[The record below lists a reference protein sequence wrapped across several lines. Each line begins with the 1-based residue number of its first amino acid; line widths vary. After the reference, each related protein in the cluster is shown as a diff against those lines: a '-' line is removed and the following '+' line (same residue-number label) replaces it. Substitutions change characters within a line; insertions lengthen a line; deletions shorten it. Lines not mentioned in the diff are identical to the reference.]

1 MQQVRARARLG
12 LLDQLVMV
20 HTAPDAV
27 VRGLIDDAHSA
38 PANRS
43 FEVPPLPENNQ
54 MAKSH
59 ASFQRRVLVPYVE
72 FEVRGARP
80 AFHQAAVVHRKVE
93 GPGDGVLAAH
103 DPAIE
108 YRVRLPLAVNQHL
121 WSACATPACRY
132 DGSL

>member
-72 FEVRGARP
+72 FEVRGAR
-80 AFHQAAVVHRKVE
+80 QVAAA
-93 GPGDGVLAAH
+93 D

-121 WSACATPACRY
+121 CSACATPACRY

>member
-27 VRGLIDDAHSA
+27 VSDRQRFAGLD
-38 PANRS
+38 P
-43 FEVPPLPENNQ
+43 
-54 MAKSH
+54 
-59 ASFQRRVLVPYVE
+59 
-72 FEVRGARP
+72 
-80 AFHQAAVVHRKVE
+80 VVILVE
-93 GPGDGVLAAH
+93 GVVRAGDDIVLHKQRMPGEVAGPD